1 MTGKR
6 ASRIAALALV
16 AAALSACVANPP
28 KPQASVP
35 AYAPPGS
42 GPVARLL
49 VRVNHGG
56 GRSAISTF
64 EQPVG
69 CSLRR
74 EIIGTTAR
82 EPMSQTF
89 RLVANRLQTLSFLHV
104 REDRRACEI
113 LLSFEPRAGGTYL
126 MRNAATAEGCS
137 VELFNTTNPDS
148 PVVERTRIRRERVGL
163 GLSDNACK
171 PLMTTVRARGPAEGR
186 DAPAGS
192 LEPFTELL
200 PGK

>member
-1 MTGKR
+1 MKR
-6 ASRIAALALV
+6 PRALRSAALALA

-28 KPQASVP
+28 KPSASAP
-35 AYAPPGS
+35 AYTPPGS
-42 GPVARLL
+42 GPVARLV
-49 VRVNHGG
+49 VRVNHVG
-56 GRSAISTF
+56 GRYAISTF

-74 EIIGTTAR
+74 EIASATAR

-89 RLVANRLQTLSFLHV
+89 NLVANKLQTLSFLHV
-104 REDRRACEI
+104 REDKRTCEI
-113 LLSFEPRAGGTYL
+113 LLSFEPRAGSSYL
-126 MRNAATAEGCS
+126 MRNSATAEGCS

-148 PVVERTRIRRERVGL
+148 SVIERTRIRRERVGV

-171 PLMTTVRARGPAEGR
+171 PILTTVRPKG
-186 DAPAGS
+186 DAPAGA
-192 LEPFTELL
+192 LDPFIELL